1 MGIVLGQKKSKDSYP
16 IYYIKYK
23 NWVVLNSLHS
33 NWKMILGIF
42 FQSTN
47 LYTSIFGY
55 PIYVQIIQLF
65 DFLWTQNMP
74 LVIGRIIKWMIQE
87 FYTIILDK
95 LGLEKFSC
103 RLVVQ
108 VSR

>member
-1 MGIVLGQKKSKDSYP
+1 
-16 IYYIKYK
+16 
-23 NWVVLNSLHS
+23 
-33 NWKMILGIF
+33 MILGIF